1 MQICWR
7 ERKKV
12 TIQSLC
18 QKRVKTNN
26 IFKAVGS
33 KHIKYP
39 STKECTDKYDSN
51 IYTDEVSYKKRD
63 RDLIMQGKTF

>member
-1 MQICWR
+1 MEEKEKR
-7 ERKKV
+7 
-12 TIQSLC
+12 SLC
-18 QKRVKTNN
+18 SLSVKKGVKTNN